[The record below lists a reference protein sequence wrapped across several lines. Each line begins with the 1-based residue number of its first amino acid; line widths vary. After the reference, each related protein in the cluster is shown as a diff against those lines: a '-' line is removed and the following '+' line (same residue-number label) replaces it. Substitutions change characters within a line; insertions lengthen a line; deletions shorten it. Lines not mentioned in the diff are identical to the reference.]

1 MESVSPMK
9 ILIVKASALGDIIH
23 AFPVVDYI
31 RAIYPNATI
40 HWAVERPFSALVQAH
55 PEIQK
60 AVLIDTKKWR
70 RGFFSSKIRN
80 QIHQFIR
87 DLRQES
93 YDVIFDLQGNT
104 KSGLITGLAKGKKKV
119 GFAWK
124 AVSEWPNL
132 LFTNQK
138 IGIPQGGSVRQNYLE
153 VVQGYFSQH
162 CPQITTNISLKLSA
176 EEEQQLIAI
185 KKTLPL
191 QPTVMVC
198 HGSNW
203 RNKQLSQEALV
214 DFLKLLQGHLNCHY
228 VFAWGTP
235 QEHQEASELHQHF
248 ANSIVL
254 DKVSLPI
261 LQHLMNE
268 MQLVVAMDS
277 LPLHLAATTQVP
289 TFSVFGASLAARY
302 APTGLQHLTY
312 QGSCPYGRTFL
323 TRCPI
328 LRSCKT
334 GACIRSLSGQTIFA
348 AYLLARSPP
357 LGDFAP

>member
-1 MESVSPMK
+1 MK

-40 HWAVERPFSALVQAH
+40 HWAVERSFSALVKAH

-70 RGFFSSKIRN
+70 KGVFSSTIRKE
-80 QIHQFIR
+80 IYQFIR
-87 DLRQES
+87 ELRQES

-124 AVSEWPNL
+124 TVSEWPNL

-138 IGIPQGGSVRQNYLE
+138 MVIRQEGSARQDYLE
-153 VVQGYFSQH
+153 IVQSYFSQP
-162 CPQITTNISLKLSA
+162 CSPATTHISLKLTP
-176 EEEQQLIAI
+176 EEEQQFTAI

-203 RNKQLSQEALV
+203 KNKQLTQEALV

-228 VFAWGTP
+228 VFAWGTS
-235 QEHQEASELHQHF
+235 QEHQEASELQQHF
-248 ANSIVL
+248 ADSTVL
-254 DKVSLPI
+254 DKVSLPV
-261 LQHLMNE
+261 LQHLMNK

-277 LPLHLAATTQVP
+277 LPLHLAATTQTP
-289 TFSVFGASLAARY
+289 TFSIFGASLAARY
-302 APTGLQHLTY
+302 APTGPQHLTY
-312 QGSCPYGRTFL
+312 QGTCPYGRTFS
-323 TRCPI
+323 TRCPT

-334 GACIRSLSGQTIFA
+334 GACIRSLSGQTIFES
-348 AYLLARSPP
+348 YLQNQQ
-357 LGDFAP
+357 DQIK

>member
-1 MESVSPMK
+1 MK

-70 RGFFSSKIRN
+70 KGFFSSKIRN
-80 QIHQFIR
+80 EIYQFIR
-87 DLRQES
+87 ELRRES
-93 YDVIFDLQGNT
+93 YDLIFDLQGNT
-104 KSGLITGLAKGKKKV
+104 KSGLITGLAKGKKKI

-138 IGIPQGGSVRQNYLE
+138 IAVPKGGSVRQDYLQI
-153 VVQGYFSQH
+153 VQSYFSQP
-162 CPQITTNISLKLSA
+162 CSPTTTHISLKLTS
-176 EEEQQLIAI
+176 EEEQQLTAI

-191 QPTVMVC
+191 QRTVMVC

-203 RNKQLSQEALV
+203 KNKQLSPEALI
-214 DFLKLLQGHLNCHY
+214 DFLKLLQNHLNCHY

-235 QEHQEASELHQHF
+235 QEHQEASKLQQHF
-248 ANSIVL
+248 ADSTAL
-254 DKVSLPI
+254 DKVSLPV

-277 LPLHLAATTQVP
+277 LPLHLAATTQAP

-302 APTGLQHLTY
+302 APTGAQHLTY
-312 QGSCPYGRTFL
+312 QGACPYGRTFS

-334 GACIRSLSGQTIFA
+334 GACIRSLSGQTVFES
-348 AYLLARSPP
+348 YLRHK
-357 LGDFAP
+357 